1 MNAHSL
7 HLYYVACV
15 VLIKNRIK
23 IEKKNILRRRLHL
36 FFVAVLY
43 LLFPI
48 LLFPASTIFIY
59 NEKSCHHVYCRVIYI

>member
-48 LLFPASTIFIY
+48 LLFTMK
-59 NEKSCHHVYCRVIYI
+59 NRVIMFIVELFTFKYR